1 MCNNNI
7 NIIINEDHDH
17 AVANIALSFKSQNLI
32 NFSYWIKSIVLQLK
46 SQAGSS
52 SIGSVRDELSPWIL
66 FFPWHLD

>member
-46 SQAGSS
+46 SHGSWKF
-52 SIGSVRDELSPWIL
+52 INWLGAR
-66 FFPWHLD
+66 